1 MENVSKALEIAAGVL
16 LAVMIMSLISYFFS
30 RIGIWPQ
37 EQDKMESAEQLAK
50 FNTEYTVYE
59 KKAMYGVDVISCL
72 NKAKSNNEKYAQS
85 GAFFQGMS
93 YEGNSEDE
101 KKNRYYINIYL
112 NIKNPLEEG
121 LEVYYLKDGKT
132 IQSFE
137 GTTSIKMKDVEFVF
151 GGYTDFKETDTLTP
165 KTNYLTDP
173 SKYMVANGGDE
184 TYNGKQ
190 YYALRSSDRKLYNL
204 LNYAGNNMK
213 QVVTNTSGK
222 NLDVWSRAI
231 WSTALYDFKTKRFK
245 CDYIGYNSVTGRVDK
260 IYFSEL

>member
-101 KKNRYYINIYL
+101 KKNRYYINIYV
-112 NIKNPLEEG
+112 NI
-121 LEVYYLKDGKT
+121 Y
-132 IQSFE
+132 
-137 GTTSIKMKDVEFVF
+137 
-151 GGYTDFKETDTLTP
+151 GYIIH
-165 KTNYLTDP
+165 
-173 SKYMVANGGDE
+173 
-184 TYNGKQ
+184 TY
-190 YYALRSSDRKLYNL
+190 A
-204 LNYAGNNMK
+204 
-213 QVVTNTSGK
+213 
-222 NLDVWSRAI
+222 
-231 WSTALYDFKTKRFK
+231 
-245 CDYIGYNSVTGRVDK
+245 YIM
-260 IYFSEL
+260 IF